1 MTDAELLAAIAVQEK
16 TLVFERF
23 TLETA
28 WTLGTV
34 LRDAALA
41 RAAPLAIDISL
52 GDRPLFHAA
61 LPGAGPDNADWV
73 RRKRNTVLTLAT
85 STLAVGLKLKA
96 AGETLEQRYGLPLR
110 DHAAHG
116 GGFPLTL
123 AGLGCIGAVT
133 VSGLPQLEDHALV
146 VAALERVLGLSG
158 QAPVPPGP

>member
-1 MTDAELLAAIAVQEK
+1 VSTNNATDAELLALIAAQEAA
-16 TLVFERF
+16 LVFQRF

-28 WTLGTV
+28 WTLGTA

-41 RAAPLAIDISL
+41 RGAPVAIDISL
-52 GDRPLFHAA
+52 RERPLFHAA

-73 RRKRNTVLTLAT
+73 RRKRNTVLTLAA

-96 AGETLEQRYGLPLR
+96 SGETLEERYGLSPR

-123 AGLGCIGAVT
+123 EGLGCIGAIT
-133 VSGLPQLEDHALV
+133 VSGLPQVEDHALV
-146 VAALERVLGLSG
+146 VEVLERLLGG
-158 QAPVPPGP
+158 

>member
-16 TLVFERF
+16 TLVFPRF

-28 WTLGTV
+28 WTLGTA

-41 RAAPLAIDISL
+41 RQAPVAIDIGL
-52 GDRPLFHAA
+52 RDRPLFHAA
-61 LPGAGPDNADWV
+61 LPGAGPGNAEWV
-73 RRKRNTVLTLAT
+73 RRKRNVVLTLAT

-96 AGETLEQRYGLPLR
+96 SGETLEERYGLSPR

-116 GGFPLTL
+116 GGFPLIL
-123 AGLGCIGAVT
+123 DGLGSIGAVT

-146 VAALERVLGLSG
+146 VEVLERVLKG
-158 QAPVPPGP
+158 

>member
-1 MTDAELLAAIAVQEK
+1 
-16 TLVFERF
+16 
-23 TLETA
+23 
-28 WTLGTV
+28 
-34 LRDAALA
+34 
-41 RAAPLAIDISL
+41 LAIDISL